1 MNTLLVRADANPV
14 IGTGHVM
21 RCLALAQAWQDQ
33 GGSVTFACAEGLPEV
48 AHQRLSSESM
58 SVRLFQVNPGSE
70 ADARA
75 VIELARQ
82 VQMSVVVVDGYYFGA
97 DYQRWLKDAGLRLLF
112 IDDNG
117 HAEHY
122 YADWVLNQ
130 NIHASESLYPSREAY
145 TQLLLGT
152 DYTLLRREFWRWRG
166 WRHEIQAAARNILIT
181 MGGSD
186 PDNVTLTILQAVA
199 QMPDAGSLHVKVV
212 VGGSNPHRAELEAFV
227 EQAPETVELMHDVT
241 DMPALMAWADLAV
254 SAGGST
260 VWELCLMGVPSVVIV
275 TADNQL
281 GIAHGLHKHE
291 ACIFLGETADVTPGI
306 IASNLQRLITDREKR
321 HELAANAQ
329 NLVDGKAGLEIIG
342 GC

>member
-1 MNTLLVRADANPV
+1 
-14 IGTGHVM
+14 
-21 RCLALAQAWQDQ
+21 
-33 GGSVTFACAEGLPEV
+33 
-48 AHQRLSSESM
+48 
-58 SVRLFQVNPGSE
+58 
-70 ADARA
+70 
-75 VIELARQ
+75 
-82 VQMSVVVVDGYYFGA
+82 
-97 DYQRWLKDAGLRLLF
+97 
-112 IDDNG
+112 
-117 HAEHY
+117 
-122 YADWVLNQ
+122 
-130 NIHASESLYPSREAY
+130 
-145 TQLLLGT
+145 
-152 DYTLLRREFWRWRG
+152 
-166 WRHEIQAAARNILIT
+166 

-186 PDNVTLTILQAVA
+186 PDNVTLTILQAVD
-199 QMPDAGSLHVKVV
+199 QMPDADSLHVKVV

-227 EQAPETVELMHDVT
+227 EQMPETVELMHDVT

-291 ACIFLGETADVTPGI
+291 ACIFGGETADVTPGI

-342 GC
+342 RMLA